1 MSKHEMFIVPELEW
15 VMKMGRKGVNVLIL
29 DIETSP
35 LEVYTWGLYKQRI
48 NPCNVIKDWAVLSWA
63 AKWLC
68 DSKIHSGV
76 VTPFDATNRDDR
88 TIITALWKLVDEAD
102 IIIAHNAKRFDIKK
116 INTRFIVNGLKPP
129 SPYQVIDTLVE
140 ARKTFAFSSNKLD
153 YINETLGLQRKL
165 DTNFNLWRRS
175 IEPCAEEQLEAL
187 NEMLTYNKSDVT
199 ALEEL
204 YFMLRPWIKSHPNM
218 AAYIDAP
225 EVMCPACGSNNIKH
239 CGFYHTQVAEY
250 EAFRCECGA
259 ICRARISEFSP
270 EKRASLRVS
279 TVR

>member
-48 NPCNVIKDWAVLSWA
+48 NPCNVIKDWAVLTWA

-102 IIIAHNAKRFDIKK
+102 IIIATTPRGS
-116 INTRFIVNGLKPP
+116 T
-129 SPYQVIDTLVE
+129 S
-140 ARKTFAFSSNKLD
+140 
-153 YINETLGLQRKL
+153 
-165 DTNFNLWRRS
+165 RR
-175 IEPCAEEQLEAL
+175 
-187 NEMLTYNKSDVT
+187 
-199 ALEEL
+199 
-204 YFMLRPWIKSHPNM
+204 
-218 AAYIDAP
+218 
-225 EVMCPACGSNNIKH
+225 
-239 CGFYHTQVAEY
+239 
-250 EAFRCECGA
+250 
-259 ICRARISEFSP
+259 
-270 EKRASLRVS
+270 
-279 TVR
+279 